1 MPKGERG
8 KEKNEVGRW
17 REAETGRRGDG
28 NGVARFGTT
37 RWLGGMK
44 RMFVATAVW
53 MAATGFA
60 AEAEEKFSKTIP
72 AGDFSA
78 AGLAKLSPEELARL
92 DALVRDYKSGALEAA
107 RREAAAAITAA
118 EARARATEA
127 RVRAEAKAARAKEQE
142 EAAKKSETSLLA
154 RAKVLLTPGT
164 KIEYSTVESRI
175 AGEFR
180 GWEGRTTFTLENGQR
195 WQSAGESTYVSPPI
209 LRPAV
214 KIAPGVLGTFWMTVE
229 GVRQRVK
236 VAIIEGK

>member
-1 MPKGERG
+1 MRAAD
-8 KEKNEVGRW
+8 
-17 REAETGRRGDG
+17 EA
-28 NGVARFGTT
+28 
-37 RWLGGMK
+37 
-44 RMFVATAVW
+44 
-53 MAATGFA
+53 
-60 AEAEEKFSKTIP
+60 FSKAVRP
-72 AGDFSA
+72 ADFSA

-107 RREAAAAITAA
+107 RREAIAQT
-118 EARARATEA
+118 EARA
-127 RVRAEAKAARAKEQE
+127 RAEAKAARAESEAAAIKAKAETQAQTRAKERE
-142 EAAKKSETSLLA
+142 EAAQKSEKSDTSLLA

-214 KIAPGVLGTFWMTVE
+214 KIAPGMLGTFWMTVE

-236 VAIIEGK
+236 VTIVEGAK

>member
-1 MPKGERG
+1 MK
-8 KEKNEVGRW
+8 
-17 REAETGRRGDG
+17 RRGR
-28 NGVARFGTT
+28 VAALAAAVILTT
-37 RWLGGMK
+37 TSMR
-44 RMFVATAVW
+44 
-53 MAATGFA
+53 AAD
-60 AEAEEKFSKTIP
+60 EAFSKAVRP
-72 AGDFSA
+72 ADFSA

-107 RREAAAAITAA
+107 RREAIAQT
-118 EARARATEA
+118 EARA
-127 RVRAEAKAARAKEQE
+127 RAEAKAARAESEAAAIKAKAEAQARAKEKE
-142 EAAKKSETSLLA
+142 EAAQKSEKSDTSLLA

-214 KIAPGVLGTFWMTVE
+214 KITPGMLGTFWLTVE